1 MAAGEH
7 VMADGE
13 PVMADGPG
21 TSPDQPSRLV
31 RPYALIGGR
40 TRTAHDDLELETL
53 VFTTSL
59 GETSSLGDPAP
70 RLNQE
75 LRSIALLC
83 RDLLSVAEIGAHL
96 DLPLGVVRV
105 LVGDMAAEGL
115 VTVYRPAPDG
125 DRPDLALLERVLYGL
140 RRTL

>member
-1 MAAGEH
+1 
-7 VMADGE
+7 MADE
-13 PVMADGPG
+13 PG
-21 TSPDQPSRLV
+21 TSPDLDQPSRLV

-53 VFTTSL
+53 VSTISL
-59 GETSSLGDPAP
+59 GETSSLGGPAP
-70 RLNQE
+70 RLNLE
-75 LRSIALLC
+75 RRSIALLC
-83 RDLLSVAEIGAHL
+83 RDLLSVAEIAAHL

-115 VTVYRPAPDG
+115 VTVYRPVSDG
-125 DRPDLALLERVLYGL
+125 NRPDVTLLERVLNGL